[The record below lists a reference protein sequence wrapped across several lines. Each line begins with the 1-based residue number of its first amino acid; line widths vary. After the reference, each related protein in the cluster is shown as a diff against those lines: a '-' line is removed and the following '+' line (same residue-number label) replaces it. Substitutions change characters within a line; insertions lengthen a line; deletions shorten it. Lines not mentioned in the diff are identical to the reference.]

1 MNLLRVLLCSVLG
14 LHPSDVPPK
23 FKIPVKI
30 GKCGNGRRNGAFL
43 HISFKI
49 VVFAGLLG
57 VRQRPP
63 QGAEFVCVP
72 CGANNS
78 KSVGL
83 ITRAGSTPATGTTP
97 NGSQTLD
104 IAGFAGFFYCVVSLM
119 YRSLSQ
125 PKTGHFRS
133 IFGCFSEGHWR
144 DVQPLQRGVYTHD
157 RIGGCHF
164 RGEMQVRIDV
174 GSRRNIVLFV
184 LPGLLFLFDRL
195 IIRPKKRT
203 GIRLSKNLPRR
214 KLRREGSCEGK
225 PSGCP
230 FAFHNPPQRQNCNA
244 AGKTRA
250 PNSGLTSGAELFI
263 LFAEIRTSGVFF
275 DILGKSC
282 PFCVSGEI

>member
-1 MNLLRVLLCSVLG
+1 M
-14 LHPSDVPPK
+14 
-23 FKIPVKI
+23 
-30 GKCGNGRRNGAFL
+30 
-43 HISFKI
+43 
-49 VVFAGLLG
+49 
-57 VRQRPP
+57 
-63 QGAEFVCVP
+63 
-72 CGANNS
+72 
-78 KSVGL
+78 
-83 ITRAGSTPATGTTP
+83 T
-97 NGSQTLD
+97 
-104 IAGFAGFFYCVVSLM
+104 GFAGFFYCVFSLM
-119 YRSLSQ
+119 YRFLSQ
-125 PKTGHFRS
+125 PKTGHFGS
-133 IFGCFSEGHWR
+133 VFGCFSEGHWR
-144 DVQPLQRGVYTHD
+144 DVQPLQRGVHTHD

-214 KLRREGSCEGK
+214 KLRREGSCERK

-250 PNSGLTSGAELFI
+250 PNSRLTSGAESFI

>member
-1 MNLLRVLLCSVLG
+1 
-14 LHPSDVPPK
+14 
-23 FKIPVKI
+23 
-30 GKCGNGRRNGAFL
+30 
-43 HISFKI
+43 
-49 VVFAGLLG
+49 
-57 VRQRPP
+57 
-63 QGAEFVCVP
+63 
-72 CGANNS
+72 
-78 KSVGL
+78 
-83 ITRAGSTPATGTTP
+83 
-97 NGSQTLD
+97 
-104 IAGFAGFFYCVVSLM
+104 M

-133 IFGCFSEGHWR
+133 VFGCFSEGHWR
-144 DVQPLQRGVYTHD
+144 DVQPLQRGVHTHD

-195 IIRPKKRT
+195 IIRPKKWT

-250 PNSGLTSGAELFI
+250 TNSGLTSGAESFI
-263 LFAEIRTSGVFF
+263 LFAEMRTSGVFSTF
-275 DILGKSC
+275 WEKAVRFAFLVKYRSRGAIDRPEKRWYPWTSC
-282 PFCVSGEI
+282 PAKRQAAFVSSFYAHSLTHPAIIFRTGSRT